1 MVIESRYPGKRLLS
15 LFLPLFILLVFIL
28 FPFYWTFITSVKPES
43 ELYGAVTYWP
53 HSVTFVAYQ
62 KLFTTTVNF
71 FVAMKNSLIAV
82 YDSRVARGI
91 DIGRIRV
98 FALSVYRQKIADEH
112 VFVQQYVSDRPFA
125 YSSVFDHA

>member
-1 MVIESRYPGKRLLS
+1 MVIESRYPGKRLIS

-53 HSVTFVAYQ
+53 HSITFVAYQ

-71 FVAMKNSLIAV
+71 FAAMKNSLI
-82 YDSRVARGI
+82 VARPPFRLPYRHWPHTRFRGI
-91 DIGRIRV
+91 C
-98 FALSVYRQKIADEH
+98 LSAENC
-112 VFVQQYVSDRPFA
+112 
-125 YSSVFDHA
+125 

>member
-53 HSVTFVAYQ
+53 HTRF
-62 KLFTTTVNF
+62 
-71 FVAMKNSLIAV
+71 
-82 YDSRVARGI
+82 
-91 DIGRIRV
+91 
-98 FALSVYRQKIADEH
+98 H
-112 VFVQQYVSDRPFA
+112 VICLQA
-125 YSSVFDHA
+125 ENC